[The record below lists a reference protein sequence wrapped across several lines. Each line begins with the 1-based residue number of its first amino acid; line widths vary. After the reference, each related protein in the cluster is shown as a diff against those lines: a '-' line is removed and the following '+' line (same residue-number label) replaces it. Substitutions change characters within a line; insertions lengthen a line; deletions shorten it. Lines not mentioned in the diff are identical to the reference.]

1 MKINIMY
8 CQNFYLS
15 SISYSIEIIKCNSFI
30 ILVAYYF
37 VIVIE
42 QVPHKKRD

>member
-1 MKINIMY
+1 MY

-15 SISYSIEIIKCNSFI
+15 SISYSIETIKYKSSI

-42 QVPHKKRD
+42 QIPHKKRD